1 MSDNDD
7 AFLGPD
13 DSQEETVGEA
23 LADYL
28 GLVEETIRI
37 QVTDDDI
44 RDRVRRAMDLAA
56 SVQDTSPD
64 HVRGHDFSDRQFAP
78 GRTRGADGRSTAG
91 PRGARRSWRHRQ
103 DDGGHGPG

>member
-1 MSDNDD
+1 MSENDD

-23 LADYL
+23 LADYI

-44 RDRVRRAMDLAA
+44 
-56 SVQDTSPD
+56 QT
-64 HVRGHDFSDRQFAP
+64 
-78 GRTRGADGRSTAG
+78 G
-91 PRGARRSWRHRQ
+91 PARPWT
-103 DDGGHGPG
+103 